1 MADAAEVD
9 RAEARF
15 ISVKSLAVA
24 GLRQEDASG
33 LRNFTG
39 L

>member
-15 ISVKSLAVA
+15 ISMESLAVA
-24 GLRQEDASG
+24 GLCQMDASG